1 MPDTCLDTTKSQSP
15 DVRLMRVANAL
26 QASVHKTHGGMVFLS
41 ITAIK
46 WDEIH
51 AVIRDVASD
60 LRATIG
66 RPSEQAANVIQVL
79 QATVTRGDV
88 DTAWLDLAAT
98 VRQLPPCEQSRVIVE
113 ARIAEAKAAKKGRF
127 W

>member
-15 DVRLMRVANAL
+15 DVRLMRAAERLANIPFRWIGDRAEALCVVQEL
-26 QASVHKTHGGMVFLS
+26 QA
-41 ITAIK
+41 I
-46 WDEIH
+46 
-51 AVIRDVASD
+51 ASD

-79 QATVTRGDV
+79 QATTTRGDV

-113 ARIAEAKAAKKGRF
+113 ARIAEAKAAKKGMF